1 VSNTEF
7 INVLIVDDNE
17 NNLFTLNNLIKEYL
31 KVQVLQ
37 ANMGSQALKILARNA
52 IDLIILDVQM
62 PDMDGFEIA
71 KAIRSRKKTQHIPI
85 VFLTAAYK
93 SEEFQQKG
101 FAVGAADYLVKPIDR
116 QQLISRIQTYIRF
129 IEQDRRHKQ
138 ELERK
143 VQKRTLKLSQ
153 ANQKLEQ
160 EIEER
165 KQIQAKLNQEIV
177 ERQQIQQAL
186 KEAKEAA
193 ELANIAKSQFLA
205 NMSHELRTPLN
216 AIMGY
221 SEMLKEE
228 AEDSGHDSYLA
239 DLQKIHAAGRHLLGL
254 INDVLDLSKIEAGK
268 MDLFIEPIDLDIL
281 LDEVIST
288 IQPLIEKKDNLLEI
302 KRPTVSIDMHT
313 DITKLRQM
321 LLNLLSNAAKFTEQ
335 GAICFQIDLKTQDDG
350 EWINFCVG
358 DDGIGMTEEQQNK
371 LFQPFT
377 QADAS
382 TTRRYGGTGLGLIIT
397 KQFAEMMG
405 GSIEMQSEFGVGS
418 SFTLSLPV
426 QAKVVEKE
434 ESPLTPLYKSGESPK
449 EKSPLTPLYESGELK
464 GDGILLIIDDDANVC
479 DLLKKEFSQIG
490 YAVATAAEGSECIKL
505 ANKLRPDVILL
516 NVQMPDMDG
525 WRILSMLKND
535 PLLAHIPVILIAMEA
550 EQEKGYAMGATD
562 CLDKTLVHEQLTTIL
577 EKYQLSNDSSS
588 LVMVVD
594 DETYYRAS
602 LSALIENQGWRVFE
616 AENGQVALEHL
627 DRKKPALILLDLN
640 MPVMDGFEF
649 LAQLQ
654 KHERWY
660 STPVIVL
667 TSRNLTAEELADL
680 NQHVK
685 TVFQKEAE
693 NQAQVLLQIHQLI
706 ANSPREIDETA
717 KEKRWEY
724 SVLTSR
730 TKN

>member
-1 VSNTEF
+1 VSNTEL
-7 INVLIVDDNE
+7 INVLIVDDNQ

-31 KVQVLQ
+31 NVQVLE
-37 ANMGSQALKILARNA
+37 ANSGSAALKILARNS

-62 PDMDGFEIA
+62 PDMDGFEMA

-116 QQLISRIQTYIRF
+116 QQLISRIQIYVRF

-143 VQKRTLKLSQ
+143 VQKRTTKLSQ

-165 KQIQAKLNQEIV
+165 KQIQTQLNQEII

-186 KEAKEAA
+186 KEAKDSA
-193 ELANIAKSQFLA
+193 ELANVAKSQFLA

-221 SEMLKEE
+221 SEILKEE
-228 AEDSGHDSYLA
+228 AEDFGHDTYLT
-239 DLQKIHAAGRHLLGL
+239 DLQKIHTAGRHLLGL

-288 IQPLIEKKDNLLEI
+288 IQPLIEKQENLLEI
-302 KRPTVSIDMHT
+302 ERPSVPVNMHT
-313 DITKLRQM
+313 DMTKLRQM

-335 GAICFQIDLKTQDDG
+335 GVICFQINHQTQADG
-350 EWINFCVG
+350 EWITFCVV

-382 TTRRYGGTGLGLIIT
+382 TTRRYGGTGLGLTIT

-405 GSIEMQSEFGVGS
+405 GTIQVQSEFGMGS
-418 SFTLSLPV
+418 TFTLSLPT
-426 QAKVVEKE
+426 QATVVEKM
-434 ESPLTPLYKSGESPK
+434 
-449 EKSPLTPLYESGELK
+449 EKPAEPEMHIPE
-464 GDGILLIIDDDANVC
+464 GDGIILIIDDDADVR
-479 DLLKKEFSQIG
+479 DLLKKEFSHKG
-490 YAVATAAEGSECIKL
+490 YAVAIAAEGTEGIKL

-516 NVQMPDMDG
+516 NAQMSDMDG
-525 WRILSMLKND
+525 WRILSQLKSD
-535 PLLAHIPVILIAMEA
+535 PLLARIPVILIAMA
-550 EQEKGYAMGATD
+550 TDKEKGYAMGATD
-562 CLDKTLVHEQLTTIL
+562 CLEKTMVYSQLATIL
-577 EKYQLSNDSSS
+577 EKYQLNHDSPG

-594 DETYYRAS
+594 DDMICRTS
-602 LSALIENQGWRVFE
+602 LCSLIENQGWRVFE

-627 DRKKPALILLDLN
+627 NHKKPALILLDLN

-649 LAQLQ
+649 LTHLQ
-654 KHERWY
+654 KNEKWC

-667 TSRNLTAEELADL
+667 TAKNLTAEELAHL
-680 NQHVK
+680 NQHVE
-685 TVFQKEAE
+685 TVFQKAAE
-693 NQAQVLLQIHQLI
+693 SQENIILQIHQLI
-706 ANSPREIDETA
+706 ANSPRAINKTA
-717 KEKRWEY
+717 KENGWEY
-724 SVLTSR
+724 SILTS
-730 TKN
+730 KNQN

>member
-1 VSNTEF
+1 VSNTEL
-7 INVLIVDDNE
+7 INVLIVDDNQ

-31 KVQVLQ
+31 KVQVLE
-37 ANMGSQALKILARNA
+37 ANTGSQALKILARNP

-62 PDMDGFEIA
+62 PDMDGFEMA
-71 KAIRSRKKTQHIPI
+71 KTIRSRKKTQHIPI

-116 QQLISRIQTYIRF
+116 QQLISRIQIYVRF

-138 ELERK
+138 ELERQ

-165 KQIQAKLNQEIV
+165 KQIQAKLNQEIL

-186 KEAKEAA
+186 KEAKESA
-193 ELANIAKSQFLA
+193 ELANVAKSQFLA

-221 SEMLKEE
+221 SEILKEE
-228 AEDSGHDSYLA
+228 AEDSGHNSYLA

-281 LDEVIST
+281 IDEAIST
-288 IQPLIEKKDNLLEI
+288 IEPLIKKKENTLEI
-302 KRPTVSIDMHT
+302 ERPTLSIEMHT
-313 DITKLRQM
+313 DLTKLRQM

-335 GAICFQIDLKTQDDG
+335 GVICFQINTQTRADG
-350 EWINFCVG
+350 EWIMFCVA
-358 DDGIGMTEEQQNK
+358 DNGIGMTEEQQKK

-382 TTRRYGGTGLGLIIT
+382 TTRRYGGTGLGLTIT

-405 GSIEMQSEFGVGS
+405 GTIEVQSEFAMGS
-418 SFTLSLPV
+418 TFSLSLPAK
-426 QAKVVEKE
+426 AKVVEKIE
-434 ESPLTPLYKSGESPK
+434 QLVEPETHISE
-449 EKSPLTPLYESGELK
+449 
-464 GDGILLIIDDDANVC
+464 GDGILLIIDDDAEVR

-490 YAVATAAEGSECIKL
+490 YAVATAAEGTEGIKL
-505 ANKLRPDVILL
+505 ANKLRPDIILL
-516 NVQMPDMDG
+516 DAQMPDMDG
-525 WRILSMLKND
+525 WRILSLLKND
-535 PLLAHIPVILIAMEA
+535 PLLTRIPVIMIAMEA

-562 CLDKTLVHEQLTTIL
+562 CLDKTMVHKQLATIL
-577 EKYQLSNDSSS
+577 DKYQLNHDSPG

-594 DETYYRAS
+594 DDMICRAS
-602 LSALIENQGWRVFE
+602 LSSLIENQGWRVFE

-627 DRKKPALILLDLN
+627 ERKKPALILLDLN
-640 MPVMDGFEF
+640 MPIMDGFEF
-649 LAQLQ
+649 LAHLQ
-654 KHERWY
+654 KNERWC

-680 NQHVK
+680 NRHVE

-693 NQAQVLLQIHQLI
+693 SQGQLILQIHQLV

-717 KEKRWEY
+717 KENGWEY
-724 SVLTSR
+724 SVLTSK